1 MRSTLLFTAGRIVYN
16 EGLVRYRLLIVDD
29 DPLNLDALTRVLR
42 ESYDLVRAGSA
53 DQALQILRDEGR
65 HIDLILADK
74 SMPGR
79 SGVELLEEAK
89 GLSAAMR
96 IVLTAYPDASDLME
110 AINRGEV
117 YRYVTKPWSPEEL
130 RVVIAHALEH
140 YQLGR
145 DNAELI
151 AELKRK
157 NAELK
162 AMATRVADAFL
173 KRLDGPVEAEAVSA
187 TDGQLAL
194 RDVLAAAASPTVK
207 TAAKAI
213 VQALTRARER
223 LRDAESPVQTD
234 YFDVVARDC
243 LAEARRILSVVD
255 EIDEIAR

>member
-1 MRSTLLFTAGRIVYN
+1 VAPRIVYN
-16 EGLVRYRLLIVDD
+16 GKPVRYRLLIVDD

-42 ESYDLVRAGSA
+42 SSYDLVRAEST
-53 DQALQILRDEGR
+53 DQALQILQDEGR

-89 GLSAAMR
+89 RLSQAMR

-130 RVVIAHALEH
+130 KVVIAHALEH

-151 AELKRK
+151 GELKRK

-173 KRLDGPVEAEAVSA
+173 KRLDTNNPPAAGAAAE
-187 TDGQLAL
+187 GQLAL
-194 RDVLAAAASPTVK
+194 RDVLAAAAYPTVK

-213 VQALTRARER
+213 VQALHRARER
-223 LRDAESPVQTD
+223 IREPGLGSLHE

-243 LAEARRILSVVD
+243 LAEARRILSVVEEVD
-255 EIDEIAR
+255 ELAQ

>member
-1 MRSTLLFTAGRIVYN
+1 M
-16 EGLVRYRLLIVDD
+16 RYRLLIVDD

-42 ESYDLVRAGSA
+42 HDYDLVRAESA
-53 DQALQILRDEGR
+53 DQAVQVLRDEGR
-65 HIDLILADK
+65 HVDLILADK

-89 GLSAAMR
+89 GLTPAMR

-117 YRYVTKPWSPEEL
+117 YRYVTKPWNPEEL
-130 RVVIAHALEH
+130 KVVIAHALEH

-173 KRLDGPVEAEAVSA
+173 KRLDTGAAGGSGAPPESH
-187 TDGQLAL
+187 LAL
-194 RDVLAAAASPTVK
+194 RDVLAAAAYPTVK
-207 TAAKAI
+207 TAAKSI
-213 VQALTRARER
+213 VQALTRARDRIREHGVKAANSEVEY
-223 LRDAESPVQTD
+223 L
-234 YFDVVARDC
+234 DVVARDC

-255 EIDEIAR
+255 EIDEIAS

>member
-1 MRSTLLFTAGRIVYN
+1 
-16 EGLVRYRLLIVDD
+16 VRYRLLIVDD
-29 DPLNLDALTRVLR
+29 DPLNLDALTRVLHHD
-42 ESYDLVRAGSA
+42 YDLVRAGSA
-53 DQALQILRDEGR
+53 DQALQLLRDEGR

-89 GLSAAMR
+89 GLSPAMR
-96 IVLTAYPDASDLME
+96 IVLTAYPDATDLIE

-117 YRYVTKPWSPEEL
+117 YRYVTKPWNPEEL

-173 KRLDGPVEAEAVSA
+173 KRLDGSAAAEHH
-187 TDGQLAL
+187 LAL
-194 RDVLAAAASPTVK
+194 RDVLAAAAYPTVK

-213 VQALTRARER
+213 VQALTKARER
-223 LRDAESPVQTD
+223 IREQTQKSGPPSSD
-234 YFDVVARDC
+234 IEYLDVVARDC

-255 EIDEIAR
+255 EIDEIAS

>member
-1 MRSTLLFTAGRIVYN
+1 
-16 EGLVRYRLLIVDD
+16 VRYRLLIVDD

-42 ESYDLVRAGSA
+42 HDYELVRAGSA
-53 DQALQILRDEGR
+53 DQALQLLRDEGR

-89 GLSAAMR
+89 GLSPAMR
-96 IVLTAYPDASDLME
+96 IVLTAYPDATDLIE

-117 YRYVTKPWSPEEL
+117 YRYVTKPWNPEEL
-130 RVVIAHALEH
+130 KVVIAHALEH

-173 KRLDGPVEAEAVSA
+173 KRLDGSAASAEHH
-187 TDGQLAL
+187 LAL
-194 RDVLAAAASPTVK
+194 RDVLAAAAYPTVK

-213 VQALTRARER
+213 VQALTKARER
-223 LRDAESPVQTD
+223 IREQSQKGQPTPSAAAGDIEYL
-234 YFDVVARDC
+234 DVVARDC

-255 EIDEIAR
+255 EIDEIAS

>member
-1 MRSTLLFTAGRIVYN
+1 M
-16 EGLVRYRLLIVDD
+16 RYRLLIVDD

-42 ESYDLVRAGSA
+42 HEYDLVRAESA

-65 HIDLILADK
+65 HVDLILADK
-74 SMPGR
+74 NMPGQ
-79 SGVELLEEAK
+79 SGVELLVEAK
-89 GLSAAMR
+89 SLSQAMR
-96 IVLTAYPDASDLME
+96 IVLTAYPDASDLLE

-130 RVVIAHALEH
+130 KVVVAHALEH

-157 NAELK
+157 NQELK

-173 KRLDGPVEAEAVSA
+173 KRIDPGGNAPAMPAQDSE
-187 TDGQLAL
+187 GRLAL
-194 RDVLAAAASPTVK
+194 RDVLAAAAYPTVK

-213 VQALTRARER
+213 VAALTRARDRIKEQGTGHD
-223 LRDAESPVQTD
+223 LD

-255 EIDEIAR
+255 EIDEIAQ

>member
-1 MRSTLLFTAGRIVYN
+1 
-16 EGLVRYRLLIVDD
+16 VRYRLLIVDD

-42 ESYDLVRAGSA
+42 RDYDLVRAESA
-53 DQALQILRDEGR
+53 DAALEILRNEGR

-89 GLSAAMR
+89 RLTPAMR

-130 RVVIAHALEH
+130 KVVIAHALEH

-173 KRLDGPVEAEAVSA
+173 RRLDERG
-187 TDGQLAL
+187 DGGDAGDRDLAL
-194 RDVLAAAASPTVK
+194 RDVLAAAAYPTVK
-207 TAAKAI
+207 SAARSI
-213 VQALTRARER
+213 VQTLTHARDKLRAGEQP
-223 LRDAESPVQTD
+223 ENPD
-234 YFDVVARDC
+234 YFDVVAREC
-243 LAEARRILSVVD
+243 LVEARRILSVVG
-255 EIDEIAR
+255 EIDELST

>member
-1 MRSTLLFTAGRIVYN
+1 
-16 EGLVRYRLLIVDD
+16 VRYRLLIVDD

-42 ESYDLVRAGSA
+42 HDYDLVRAESA
-53 DQALQILRDEGR
+53 DQALQLLRDEGR
-65 HIDLILADK
+65 HVDLILADK

-89 GLSAAMR
+89 GLSPAMR

-117 YRYVTKPWSPEEL
+117 YRYVTKPWNPEEL

-173 KRLDGPVEAEAVSA
+173 KRLDQGGGPAVGA
-187 TDGQLAL
+187 NDTHLAL
-194 RDVLAAAASPTVK
+194 RDVLAAAAYPTVK

-213 VQALTRARER
+213 VTALTRARER
-223 LRDAESPVQTD
+223 IRDQTQQPEIE
-234 YFDVVARDC
+234 YLDVVARDC

-255 EIDEIAR
+255 EIDEIAQ

>member
-1 MRSTLLFTAGRIVYN
+1 M
-16 EGLVRYRLLIVDD
+16 RYRLLIVDD

-42 ESYDLVRAGSA
+42 SEYDLVRAESA
-53 DQALQILRDEGR
+53 DQALQVLQQEGR

-89 GLSAAMR
+89 RLSSAMR

-130 RVVIAHALEH
+130 KVIIAHALEH

-151 AELKRK
+151 GELKRK
-157 NAELK
+157 NAEMK
-162 AMATRVADAFL
+162 AWAPGVPDAFL
-173 KRLDGPVEAEAVSA
+173 KRLDAGTSTQE
-187 TDGQLAL
+187 GKLAL
-194 RDVLAAAASPTVK
+194 RDVLAAASHPTVK

-213 VQALTRARER
+213 VQALSRARDRIREPGEGNP
-223 LRDAESPVQTD
+223 AE

-255 EIDEIAR
+255 EVDELAQ

>member
-1 MRSTLLFTAGRIVYN
+1 
-16 EGLVRYRLLIVDD
+16 VRYRLLIVDD

-42 ESYDLVRAGSA
+42 AHYDLVRAESA
-53 DQALQILRDEGR
+53 DQALRILTDEGR

-89 GLSAAMR
+89 RLSQAMR

-130 RVVIAHALEH
+130 KVVIAHALEH

-151 AELKRK
+151 GELKRK

-173 KRLDGPVEAEAVSA
+173 RRLEARDGRAAEGA
-187 TDGQLAL
+187 LAL

-213 VQALTRARER
+213 VAALTRARDR
-223 LRDAESPVQTD
+223 LREPGAQAAHELEA
-234 YFDVVARDC
+234 FDVVARDC
-243 LAEARRILSVVD
+243 LAEARRILSVVE
-255 EIDEIAR
+255 EIDELAQ

>member
-1 MRSTLLFTAGRIVYN
+1 
-16 EGLVRYRLLIVDD
+16 VRYRLLIVDD

-42 ESYDLVRAGSA
+42 AHYDLVRAESA
-53 DQALQILRDEGR
+53 DQALRILTDEGR

-89 GLSAAMR
+89 RLSQAMR

-130 RVVIAHALEH
+130 KVVIAHALEH

-151 AELKRK
+151 GELKRK

-173 KRLDGPVEAEAVSA
+173 RRLDAQTSA
-187 TDGQLAL
+187 RAASEGALAL
-194 RDVLAAAASPTVK
+194 RDVLAAAAYPTVK

-213 VQALTRARER
+213 VQALTRARDR
-223 LRDAESPVQTD
+223 LREPGAQPAHELEA
-234 YFDVVARDC
+234 FDVVARDC
-243 LAEARRILSVVD
+243 LAEARRILSVVE
-255 EIDEIAR
+255 EIDELSQ

>member
-1 MRSTLLFTAGRIVYN
+1 LPA
-16 EGLVRYRLLIVDD
+16 VRYRLLIVDD
-29 DPLNLDALTRVLR
+29 DPLNLDALTRVLKHDY
-42 ESYDLVRAGSA
+42 ELLRANSA
-53 DQALQILRDEGR
+53 DEALVLLRSEGR

-89 GLSAAMR
+89 GLSPAMR

-145 DNAELI
+145 DNADLI

-173 KRLDGPVEAEAVSA
+173 QRLDPNAGPGAA
-187 TDGQLAL
+187 DLAL
-194 RDVLAAAASPTVK
+194 RDVLAAAAYPTVRS
-207 TAAKAI
+207 AAKAI
-213 VQALTRARER
+213 VSALTKVRDR
-223 LRDAESPVQTD
+223 LRDPAAAGGTD
-234 YFDVVARDC
+234 YFDVIVRDC
-243 LAEARRILSVVD
+243 LVEARRILSVVG
-255 EIDEIAR
+255 EIDELTS

>member
-1 MRSTLLFTAGRIVYN
+1 
-16 EGLVRYRLLIVDD
+16 VRYRLLIVDD
-29 DPLNLDALTRVLR
+29 DPLNLDALQRVLGR
-42 ESYDLVRAGSA
+42 DYDLVRASSA
-53 DQALQILRDEGR
+53 DAALQILRDEGR
-65 HIDLILADK
+65 HVDLILADQ
-74 SMPGR
+74 SMPDR
-79 SGVELLEEAK
+79 SGVELLEDAK
-89 GLSAAMR
+89 GLSPAMR
-96 IVLTAYPDASDLME
+96 IVLTGYPDASDLME

-117 YRYVTKPWSPEEL
+117 YRYVTKPWQPEEL
-130 RVVIAHALEH
+130 KVVIAHALEH

-173 KRLDGPVEAEAVSA
+173 KRLDTGVPGGGA
-187 TDGQLAL
+187 DHQLAL
-194 RDVLAAAASPTVK
+194 RDVLAAAAYPTVK

-223 LRDAESPVQTD
+223 IREQTQHKD
-234 YFDVVARDC
+234 SGLHPTTASEIEYLDVVARDC

-255 EIDEIAR
+255 EIDEIAT

>member
-1 MRSTLLFTAGRIVYN
+1 
-16 EGLVRYRLLIVDD
+16 VRYRLLIVDD
-29 DPLNLDALTRVLR
+29 DPLNLDALARVLR
-42 ESYDLVRAGSA
+42 HDYDLVRAESTDG
-53 DQALQILRDEGR
+53 ALQVLRDEGR
-65 HIDLILADK
+65 HIDLILTDK
-74 SMPGR
+74 NMPGR
-79 SGVELLEEAK
+79 SGVELLVEAK
-89 GLSAAMR
+89 ALSHAMR
-96 IVLTAYPDASDLME
+96 IVLTAYPDASDLLE

-151 AELKRK
+151 QELKRK

-173 KRLDGPVEAEAVSA
+173 RRLDPGVNAA
-187 TDGQLAL
+187 TPDEGRLAL
-194 RDVLAAAASPTVK
+194 RDVLAAAAYPTVK

-213 VQALTRARER
+213 VAALSRARDRIREQSTTAD
-223 LRDAESPVQTD
+223 LE
-234 YFDVVARDC
+234 YLDVIARDC

-255 EIDEIAR
+255 EIDEIAQ

>member
-1 MRSTLLFTAGRIVYN
+1 
-16 EGLVRYRLLIVDD
+16 VRYRLLVVDD
-29 DPLNLDALTRVLR
+29 DPLNLDALTRVLKHD
-42 ESYDLVRAGSA
+42 YDLTRAESA
-53 DQALQILRDEGR
+53 DQALEILRNEGR

-89 GLSAAMR
+89 RLTPAMR
-96 IVLTAYPDASDLME
+96 IVLTAYPDASDLLE

-130 RVVIAHALEH
+130 KVVIQHALEH

-173 KRLDGPVEAEAVSA
+173 RRLDDKGAAAAEARRA
-187 TDGQLAL
+187 DDDRELAL
-194 RDVLAAAASPTVK
+194 RDVLAAAAYPTVK
-207 TAAKAI
+207 NAARAI
-213 VQALTRARER
+213 VQTLTRARER
-223 LRDAESPVQTD
+223 LRAPATGDGEVPVGPD
-234 YFDVVARDC
+234 YFDVVAREC
-243 LAEARRILSVVD
+243 LVEARRILSVVA
-255 EIDEIAR
+255 EIDELSE

>member
-1 MRSTLLFTAGRIVYN
+1 
-16 EGLVRYRLLIVDD
+16 VRYRLLIVDD
-29 DPLNLDALTRVLR
+29 DPLNLDALARVLR
-42 ESYDLVRAGSA
+42 HEYDLVRAESA
-53 DQALQILRDEGR
+53 DVAVRVLRDEGR

-89 GLSAAMR
+89 GLSPAMR
-96 IVLTAYPDASDLME
+96 IVLTAYPDASDLLE

-130 RVVIAHALEH
+130 KVVIAHALEH

-151 AELKRK
+151 DELKRK

-162 AMATRVADAFL
+162 AMAARVADAFL
-173 KRLDGPVEAEAVSA
+173 KRLDNADARAV
-187 TDGQLAL
+187 DGHVAR
-194 RDVLAAAASPTVK
+194 RDVLAAAAYPTVK

-213 VQALTRARER
+213 VQSLLRARDRIRETSASG
-223 LRDAESPVQTD
+223 AEVEF
-234 YFDVVARDC
+234 FDLVTRDC
-243 LAEARRILSVVD
+243 LAEARRILSVVG
-255 EIDEIAR
+255 EIDEIAK

>member
-1 MRSTLLFTAGRIVYN
+1 
-16 EGLVRYRLLIVDD
+16 
-29 DPLNLDALTRVLR
+29 
-42 ESYDLVRAGSA
+42 
-53 DQALQILRDEGR
+53 
-65 HIDLILADK
+65 
-74 SMPGR
+74 
-79 SGVELLEEAK
+79 
-89 GLSAAMR
+89 
-96 IVLTAYPDASDLME
+96 VLTAYPDASDLME

-130 RVVIAHALEH
+130 KIVIAHALEH

-173 KRLDGPVEAEAVSA
+173 KRLDKSGGAVP
-187 TDGQLAL
+187 DGQLAM
-194 RDVLAAAASPTVK
+194 RDILAAAAYPTVK

-213 VQALTRARER
+213 VQALTRARDR
-223 LRDAESPVQTD
+223 LRDRDGDGEGGHGGRGVVGGAEAD
-234 YFDVVARDC
+234 YFDVVTRDC

-255 EIDEIAR
+255 EIDEIAS

>member
-1 MRSTLLFTAGRIVYN
+1 
-16 EGLVRYRLLIVDD
+16 D

-42 ESYDLVRAGSA
+42 ASYDLVRAEST
-53 DQALQILRDEGR
+53 DQALRILSDEGK

-89 GLSAAMR
+89 RLSQAMR

-130 RVVIAHALEH
+130 KVVIAHALEH

-151 AELKRK
+151 GELKRK

-173 KRLDGPVEAEAVSA
+173 KRLDTNNPQAAGSAEGA
-187 TDGQLAL
+187 LAL
-194 RDVLAAAASPTVK
+194 RDVLAAAAYPTVK

-223 LRDAESPVQTD
+223 IREPGQGHEID

-255 EIDEIAR
+255 EVDELAQ

>member
-1 MRSTLLFTAGRIVYN
+1 
-16 EGLVRYRLLIVDD
+16 VRYRLLIVDD
-29 DPLNLDALTRVLR
+29 DPLNLDALTRTLR
-42 ESYDLVRAGSA
+42 HDYDLVRAESA

-65 HIDLILADK
+65 HVDLILADK
-74 SMPGR
+74 TMPGR

-89 GLSAAMR
+89 GLSPAMR

-130 RVVIAHALEH
+130 KVVISHALEH

-173 KRLDGPVEAEAVSA
+173 KRLD
-187 TDGQLAL
+187 DGSVGASGQEHPLAL
-194 RDVLAAAASPTVK
+194 RDVLAAAAYPTVK
-207 TAAKAI
+207 TAAKSI

-223 LRDAESPVQTD
+223 IREQTNGGPD
-234 YFDVVARDC
+234 KTADVEYLDVVARDC

-255 EIDEIAR
+255 EIDEIAS

>member
-1 MRSTLLFTAGRIVYN
+1 
-16 EGLVRYRLLIVDD
+16 VRYRLLIVDD

-42 ESYDLVRAGSA
+42 HDYDLVRAESA
-53 DQALQILRDEGR
+53 DQALHILRDEGR

-89 GLSAAMR
+89 GLSSAMR

-130 RVVIAHALEH
+130 KVVIAHALEH
-140 YQLGR
+140 YQLER

-173 KRLDGPVEAEAVSA
+173 KRIDKSDGSVAA
-187 TDGQLAL
+187 DGQLAM
-194 RDVLAAAASPTVK
+194 RDILAAAAYPTVK

-213 VQALTRARER
+213 VQALSRARDR
-223 LRDAESPVQTD
+223 LREREQAGGAGAEVD
-234 YFDVVARDC
+234 YFDVVTRDC

-255 EIDEIAR
+255 EIDEIAS